1 MNGFQAFGFLLA
13 LPLLALVDWFT
24 WINRQPRGQQ
34 ELTKAC
40 HGVGMLA
47 LLAFWFWVTGGLP
60 DFVRKLSVQPDDLTN
75 WIPAMIAA
83 WGLGWFQ
90 LNAGFAAQAVIRPHR
105 STTIVRGLIKLALG
119 YAVWTYA
126 HEADIASRPHEA
138 SIWSGLFLLILHLV
152 AVWCLATGATKV
164 LLMMWGGRRGRAHAM
179 VTDDIAAK
187 EFDWD
192 QPERRGKSSSVTG
205 LVIAAA
211 ILGLLMLLFREL
223 PT

>member
-1 MNGFQAFGFLLA
+1 MNGSQALGFLLA

-47 LLAFWFWVTGGLP
+47 LLAFWFWVTGGFP
-60 DFVRKLSVQPDDLTN
+60 GFVRDLSVQPDNLTN

-83 WGLGWFQ
+83 WGLGWFL
-90 LNAGFAAQAVIRPHR
+90 LNAGFAAQAVTRPHR
-105 STTIVRGLIKLALG
+105 WTMIVRGLMKLALG

-152 AVWCLATGATKV
+152 AVWCLATGAAKV

-179 VTDDIAAK
+179 VTHDIATK
-187 EFDWD
+187 EFDWG
-192 QPERRGKSSSVTG
+192 QAEQRGKSSPVAG
-205 LVIAAA
+205 LTIAAV
-211 ILGLLMLLFREL
+211 ILSLLLLL
-223 PT
+223 L